1 MTWADLGVVAGLV
14 VLWTVVS
21 GPAERFG
28 VTSPM
33 VFTLGGLALG
43 ADQTFH
49 ISLSATTIRTT
60 AEITLVLIL
69 FSDSARL
76 RLTSL
81 RHDMGVPARLLGIG
95 LPLTVVLGALA
106 AQLVFSGLG
115 VWFAVLAAACL
126 APTDAGLGAGIVT
139 NPLVPSRIRRTLN
152 VESGLND
159 GIVAPLVSLAV
170 AILAGESSNSHGP
183 LIHAL
188 REIGVGA
195 LVGVG
200 AGLAAGWLLAVAVR
214 KGWAESGTVV
224 VATPAA
230 AIGTYALAVALHG
243 NGFVAAFLAGLCFG
257 IFRHHL
263 GTQSLELTEGAGQL
277 LACVVWFAFG
287 AAMLRPSLSS
297 PDFLRCL
304 LYAVLSLTVV
314 RLVPVCFSLYRTHLG
329 TATVAFVGWFG
340 PPRPGL
346 RDLRPPGFRP
356 VGRTGQSR
364 GHRGIDHG
372 WTEHPRA
379 RLQRRPAHSALWHPL
394 HSGASPTTRSSRSLR
409 FPPPGAPSAGRR
421 PAGSERAGRLAG
433 FSSPGSWPSGPRTRH
448 R

>member
-1 MTWADLGVVAGLV
+1 VTWADLTIVAGIV
-14 VLWTVVS
+14 VLWAVIS
-21 GPAERFG
+21 GPAERLG
-28 VTSPM
+28 LTAPM
-33 VFTLGGLALG
+33 VFTFGGLAFG

-49 ISLSATTIRTT
+49 ITLSATFIRTT

-81 RHDMGVPARLLGIG
+81 RHDVGLSARLLGIG

-106 AQLVFSGLG
+106 ARLVFGGIG

-170 AILAGESSNSHGP
+170 AILVGESSGTHAP
-183 LIHAL
+183 VIHAL

-200 AGLAAGWLLAVAVR
+200 VGLAAGWILALAVR
-214 KGWAESGTVV
+214 KGWAESGTVL

-230 AIGTYALAVALHG
+230 AIGTYALAVAVHG

-263 GTQSLELTEGAGQL
+263 GPGSLELTEGSGQL

-297 PDFLRCL
+297 PDFGRCV

-314 RLVPVCFSLYRTHLG
+314 RLVPVCLALYRTHLG
-329 TATVAFVGWFG
+329 AATVAFIGWFG
-340 PPRPGL
+340 PRGL
-346 RDLRPPGFRP
+346 ASVIFALLAFDQLGQRASLVLTSVSVTVGLSILLHGFSANP
-356 VGRTGQSR
+356 L
-364 GHRGIDHG
+364 I
-372 WTEHPRA
+372 A
-379 RLQRRPAHSALWHPL
+379 RYGAHARQRKPDHPL
-394 HSGASPTTRSSRSLR
+394 LQTVEVPATRRTFGSLSHADGAH
-409 FPPPGAPSAGRR
+409 AA
-421 PAGSERAGRLAG
+421 
-433 FSSPGSWPSGPRTRH
+433 
-448 R
+448 

>member
-1 MTWADLGVVAGLV
+1 MSWADLAIVAILV
-14 VLWTVVS
+14 VFWTVVS
-21 GPAERFG
+21 GQAEKIG
-28 VTSPM
+28 ITAPM
-33 VFTLGGLALG
+33 VFTLGGLAFG
-43 ADQTFH
+43 ADKTFE
-49 ISLSATTIRTT
+49 ISLSASTIRTT

-81 RHDMGVPARLLGIG
+81 RRDIGLPARLLGIG
-95 LPLTVVLGALA
+95 LPLTIVSGALTA
-106 AQLVFSGLG
+106 RLVFGPLG

-139 NPLVPSRIRRTLN
+139 NTLVPSRIRRTLN

-170 AILAGESSNSHGP
+170 AVLVGDSNGGHTP
-183 LIHAL
+183 FIHAL

-200 AGLAAGWLLAVAVR
+200 VGVATGWILALAVR

-224 VATPAA
+224 LATPAA
-230 AIGTYALAVALHG
+230 AIGTYALAVTLHG

-263 GTQSLELTEGAGQL
+263 GERSLELAEGSGQL

-297 PDFLRCL
+297 PDLLRCV

-314 RLVPVCFSLYRTHLG
+314 RLLPVCIALYRTHLG
-329 TATVAFVGWFG
+329 TATVAFIGWFG
-340 PPRPGL
+340 PRGL
-346 RDLRPPGFRP
+346 ASVIFALLAFDQLGHRAGLVLNVVSITVALSVLLHGFSANPLIARYGSHARGREP
-356 VGRTGQSR
+356 DHPLLQSTEVPAARRTFGRTQTP
-364 GHRGIDHG
+364 D
-372 WTEHPRA
+372 TLVPPE
-379 RLQRRPAHSALWHPL
+379 
-394 HSGASPTTRSSRSLR
+394 TT
-409 FPPPGAPSAGRR
+409 
-421 PAGSERAGRLAG
+421 
-433 FSSPGSWPSGPRTRH
+433 
-448 R
+448 

>member
-1 MTWADLGVVAGLV
+1 VTWADLAIVAAIV
-14 VLWTVVS
+14 VLWTVIS
-21 GPAERFG
+21 GPAERLG
-28 VTSPM
+28 LTAPM
-33 VFTLGGLALG
+33 VFTFGGLAFG

-49 ISLSATTIRTT
+49 ITLSATTIRTT
-60 AEITLVLIL
+60 AEITLVLVL

-81 RHDMGVPARLLGIG
+81 RHDVGLPARLLGIG

-106 AQLVFSGLG
+106 ARLVFGGIG
-115 VWFAVLAAACL
+115 VWFAVLVAACL
-126 APTDAGLGAGIVT
+126 APTDAGLGTGIVT
-139 NPLVPSRIRRTLN
+139 NPSVPSRIRRTLN

-170 AILAGESSNSHGP
+170 AILVGESGGTHAP

-200 AGLAAGWLLAVAVR
+200 AGLAAGWILAVAVR
-214 KGWAESGTVV
+214 KGWAESGTVL

-230 AIGTYALAVALHG
+230 AIGTYALALAVHG

-263 GTQSLELTEGAGQL
+263 GARSLELTEGSGQL

-297 PDFLRCL
+297 PDFGRCV
-304 LYAVLSLTVV
+304 LYAVLSLTLV
-314 RLVPVCFSLYRTHLG
+314 RLLPVCLALFRTHLG

-340 PPRPGL
+340 PRGL
-346 RDLRPPGFRP
+346 ASVIFALLAFDQLGQRASLVLTSVSVTVALSILLHGFSANP
-356 VGRTGQSR
+356 L
-364 GHRGIDHG
+364 I
-372 WTEHPRA
+372 A
-379 RLQRRPAHSALWHPL
+379 RYSAHARQREPDHPL
-394 HSGASPTTRSSRSLR
+394 LQTVEVPATRRT
-409 FPPPGAPSAGRR
+409 F
-421 PAGSERAGRLAG
+421 GSV
-433 FSSPGSWPSGPRTRH
+433 PRTEGPH
-448 R
+448 GA

>member
-1 MTWADLGVVAGLV
+1 VTWADLAIVAAIV
-14 VLWTVVS
+14 VLWTVIS
-21 GPAERFG
+21 GPAERLG
-28 VTSPM
+28 LTAPM
-33 VFTLGGLALG
+33 VFTFGGLAFG

-49 ISLSATTIRTT
+49 ITLSATTIRTT
-60 AEITLVLIL
+60 AEITLVLVL

-81 RHDMGVPARLLGIG
+81 RHDVGLPARLLGIG

-106 AQLVFSGLG
+106 ARLVFGGIG
-115 VWFAVLAAACL
+115 VWFAVLVAACL
-126 APTDAGLGAGIVT
+126 APTDAGLGTGIVT
-139 NPLVPSRIRRTLN
+139 NPSVPSRIRRTLN

-170 AILAGESSNSHGP
+170 AILVGESGGTHAP

-200 AGLAAGWLLAVAVR
+200 AGLAAGWILAVAVR
-214 KGWAESGTVV
+214 KGWAESGTVL

-230 AIGTYALAVALHG
+230 AIGTYALALAVHG

-263 GTQSLELTEGAGQL
+263 GARSLELTEGSGQL

-297 PDFLRCL
+297 PDFGRCL
-304 LYAVLSLTVV
+304 LYAVLSLTLV
-314 RLVPVCFSLYRTHLG
+314 RLLPVCLALFRTHLG

-340 PPRPGL
+340 PRGL
-346 RDLRPPGFRP
+346 ASVIFALLAFDQLGQRASLVLTSVSVTVALSILLHGFSANP
-356 VGRTGQSR
+356 L
-364 GHRGIDHG
+364 I
-372 WTEHPRA
+372 A
-379 RLQRRPAHSALWHPL
+379 RYGAHARQREPDHPL
-394 HSGASPTTRSSRSLR
+394 LQTVEVPATRRT
-409 FPPPGAPSAGRR
+409 F
-421 PAGSERAGRLAG
+421 GSV
-433 FSSPGSWPSGPRTRH
+433 PRTDGPH
-448 R
+448 GA

>member
-1 MTWADLGVVAGLV
+1 MTWADLALVAALV
-14 VLWTVVS
+14 VIWTVVS
-21 GPAERFG
+21 GPAERLG
-28 VTSPM
+28 LTAPM
-33 VFTLGGLALG
+33 VFTLGGLAFG
-43 ADQTFH
+43 ADQAFH
-49 ISLSATTIRTT
+49 IALSASTIRTT

-81 RHDMGVPARLLGIG
+81 RHDVGLSARLLGIG
-95 LPLTVVLGALA
+95 LPVTVILGALA
-106 AQLVFSGLG
+106 VRLVFGSLG

-139 NPLVPSRIRRTLN
+139 NQLVPSRIRRTLN

-170 AILAGESSNSHGP
+170 AILVGESSGTQAP
-183 LIHAL
+183 LVHAL

-200 AGLAAGWLLAVAVR
+200 AGLIAGWILALAVR
-214 KGWAESGTVV
+214 KGWAESGTVR

-263 GTQSLELTEGAGQL
+263 GAHSLELAEGSGQL

-287 AAMLRPSLSS
+287 AAMLRPSFSS
-297 PDFLRCL
+297 PEFGRCV

-314 RLVPVCFSLYRTHLG
+314 RVLPVYLALYRTHLG
-329 TATVAFVGWFG
+329 MATVAFIGWFG
-340 PPRPGL
+340 PRGLASVIFALLAFDQLGQEADLVLTVVSVTVALSILLHGFSANPLIARYGAHAQQREPDHPLRLVAEVPAARRTFGSLQRPG
-346 RDLRPPGFRP
+346 
-356 VGRTGQSR
+356 
-364 GHRGIDHG
+364 
-372 WTEHPRA
+372 
-379 RLQRRPAHSALWHPL
+379 
-394 HSGASPTTRSSRSLR
+394 
-409 FPPPGAPSAGRR
+409 
-421 PAGSERAGRLAG
+421 GSQAA
-433 FSSPGSWPSGPRTRH
+433 
-448 R
+448 

>member
-1 MTWADLGVVAGLV
+1 MTWADLAIVAGLV

-21 GPAERFG
+21 GQAERIG
-28 VTSPM
+28 ITAPM
-33 VFTLGGLALG
+33 VFTLGGLAFG
-43 ADQTFH
+43 AETAFA
-49 ISLSATTIRTT
+49 ISLSASTIRIT

-81 RHDMGVPARLLGIG
+81 RHDVGLPARLLGIG
-95 LPLTVVLGALA
+95 LPLTVVFGALA
-106 AQLVFSGLG
+106 AGLVFGGLG
-115 VWFAVLAAACL
+115 IWFAVLAAACL
-126 APTDAGLGAGIVT
+126 APTDAGLGSGIVT
-139 NPLVPSRIRRTLN
+139 NRLVPSRIRRTLN

-170 AILAGESSNSHGP
+170 AILVGESSGTHAP
-183 LIHAL
+183 LVHAV

-200 AGLAAGWLLAVAVR
+200 VGLVAGWVFALAVR

-224 VATPAA
+224 LATPAA
-230 AIGTYALAVALHG
+230 AIGTYALAVTLHG

-263 GTQSLELTEGAGQL
+263 GERSLELTEGSGQL

-297 PDFLRCL
+297 PDFARIL

-314 RLVPVCFSLYRTHLG
+314 RLLPVCIALYRTHLG
-329 TATVAFVGWFG
+329 KATVAFIGWFG
-340 PPRPGL
+340 PRGL
-346 RDLRPPGFRP
+346 ASVIFALLAFDQLGQRADL
-356 VGRTGQSR
+356 VLNVVSITV
-364 GHRGIDHG
+364 
-372 WTEHPRA
+372 
-379 RLQRRPAHSALWHPL
+379 ALSILL
-394 HSGASPTTRSSRSLR
+394 H
-409 FPPPGAPSAGRR
+409 
-421 PAGSERAGRLAG
+421 G
-433 FSSPGSWPSGPRTRH
+433 FSSNPLIARYGSHAKGREPDHPLLQITDVPAARRTFGSAQSSQS
-448 R
+448 

>member
-1 MTWADLGVVAGLV
+1 VTWAVLAIVAALV
-14 VLWTVVS
+14 VVWTVVS
-21 GPAERFG
+21 GPAERIG
-28 VTSPM
+28 ITSPM
-33 VFTLGGLALG
+33 VFTLGGIAFG
-43 ADQTFH
+43 ADQSFH

-95 LPLTVVLGALA
+95 LPLTVALGVLA
-106 AQLVFSGLG
+106 ARLVFSGLG

-139 NPLVPSRIRRTLN
+139 DPLVPSRIRRSLN

-170 AILAGESSNSHGP
+170 AILAGESNNSHGP

-188 REIGVGA
+188 REIGLGA

-200 AGLAAGWLLAVAVR
+200 AGLLAGWLLAVAVR
-214 KGWAESGTVV
+214 RGWAEKGTVS

-230 AIGTYALAVALHG
+230 AIGTYALAVAVHG

-263 GTQSLELTEGAGQL
+263 GARSLELTEGSGQL

-297 PDFLRCL
+297 PDLLRCF

-314 RLVPVCFSLYRTHLG
+314 RLVPVCLALYRTHLG

-340 PPRPGL
+340 PRGL
-346 RDLRPPGFRP
+346 ASVIFALLAFDQLGQRAGLVLTVVSITVGLSILLHGFSANPLIARFGTHAR
-356 VGRTGQSR
+356 GREP
-364 GHRGIDHG
+364 D
-372 WTEHPRA
+372 
-379 RLQRRPAHSALWHPL
+379 HPL
-394 HSGASPTTRSSRSLR
+394 LQVTEVPAARRTFGSSQ
-409 FPPPGAPSAGRR
+409 R
-421 PAGSERAGRLAG
+421 PDGQRAA
-433 FSSPGSWPSGPRTRH
+433 
-448 R
+448 

>member
-1 MTWADLGVVAGLV
+1 MTWADLAIVAALVVA
-14 VLWTVVS
+14 WTVVS
-21 GPAERFG
+21 HPAERLG
-28 VTSPM
+28 LTAPM
-33 VFTLGGLALG
+33 VFTLGGLAFG

-49 ISLSATTIRTT
+49 ISLSATAIRTT

-81 RHDMGVPARLLGIG
+81 RHDVGLPVRLLGVG

-106 AQLVFSGLG
+106 ARLLFGGLG

-139 NPLVPSRIRRTLN
+139 NPVVPSRIRRTLN

-170 AILAGESSNSHGP
+170 AVLVGESSGTHAP
-183 LIHAL
+183 LVHAL

-200 AGLAAGWLLAVAVR
+200 AGLAAGWILALAVR
-214 KGWAESGTVV
+214 RGWAESGTVR

-230 AIGTYALAVALHG
+230 AIGTYSLAVAVHG

-263 GTQSLELTEGAGQL
+263 GARSLELTEGSGQL

-297 PDFLRCL
+297 PELGRCV
-304 LYAVLSLTVV
+304 LYAVLSLTVL
-314 RLVPVCFSLYRTHLG
+314 RMLPVCLALYRTHLG
-329 TATVAFVGWFG
+329 TATVAFIGWFG
-340 PPRPGL
+340 PRGL
-346 RDLRPPGFRP
+346 ASVIFALLAFDQLGQRAGLVLTLVSVTVGLSVLLHGFSANP
-356 VGRTGQSR
+356 L
-364 GHRGIDHG
+364 I
-372 WTEHPRA
+372 A
-379 RLQRRPAHSALWHPL
+379 RYGAHAQRREPNHPL
-394 HSGASPTTRSSRSLR
+394 LQPVEVPATRRTFGSLQH
-409 FPPPGAPSAGRR
+409 PDDSHAP
-421 PAGSERAGRLAG
+421 
-433 FSSPGSWPSGPRTRH
+433 
-448 R
+448 

>member
-1 MTWADLGVVAGLV
+1 VTWADLAVVAALV

-21 GPAERFG
+21 GPAERLG
-28 VTSPM
+28 LTAPM
-33 VFTLGGLALG
+33 VFTFGGLAFG

-49 ISLSATTIRTT
+49 ITLTATAIKTA
-60 AEITLVLIL
+60 AEITLVLVL

-81 RHDMGVPARLLGIG
+81 RRDVGLSARLLGIG
-95 LPLTVVLGALA
+95 LPLTIVLGALA
-106 AQLVFSGLG
+106 ARLVFGSVG

-170 AILAGESSNSHGP
+170 AILVGESGGTHAP
-183 LIHAL
+183 VIHAL

-195 LVGVG
+195 LVGIGVG
-200 AGLAAGWLLAVAVR
+200 LVAGWILALSVR
-214 KGWAESGTVV
+214 KGWAESGTVL

-230 AIGTYALAVALHG
+230 AIGTYALAVAVHG

-263 GTQSLELTEGAGQL
+263 GARSLELTEGSGQL
-277 LACVVWFAFG
+277 LSCVVWFAFG

-297 PDFLRCL
+297 PDFWRCV

-314 RLVPVCFSLYRTHLG
+314 RLVPVCVALYRTHLG

-340 PPRPGL
+340 PRGL
-346 RDLRPPGFRP
+346 ASVIFALLSFDQLGQRADLVLTLVSVTVGLSILLHGFSANP
-356 VGRTGQSR
+356 L
-364 GHRGIDHG
+364 I
-372 WTEHPRA
+372 A
-379 RLQRRPAHSALWHPL
+379 RYGAHAQRREPDHPL
-394 HSGASPTTRSSRSLR
+394 LQAVEVPTTRRTFGSLR
-409 FPPPGAPSAGRR
+409 HPD
-421 PAGSERAGRLAG
+421 
-433 FSSPGSWPSGPRTRH
+433 GPH
-448 R
+448 AD

>member
-1 MTWADLGVVAGLV
+1 VTWADLAIVAALV

-21 GPAERFG
+21 DPAERLG
-28 VTSPM
+28 LTAPM
-33 VFTLGGLALG
+33 VFTLGGLAFG

-49 ISLSATTIRTT
+49 ISLSATAIRTT

-81 RHDMGVPARLLGIG
+81 RHDMGLPARLLGIG

-106 AQLVFSGLG
+106 ARLLFAGLS

-139 NPLVPSRIRRTLN
+139 NRVVPSRIRRTLN

-170 AILAGESSNSHGP
+170 AILVGESSGTYTP
-183 LIHAL
+183 FIHAL

-200 AGLAAGWLLAVAVR
+200 AGLVAGWILALAVR
-214 KGWAESGTVV
+214 KGWAESGTVR

-230 AIGTYALAVALHG
+230 AIGTYAFAVAVHG

-263 GTQSLELTEGAGQL
+263 GARSLELTEGSGQL
-277 LACVVWFAFG
+277 LACLVWFAFG

-297 PDFLRCL
+297 PDLGRCV
-304 LYAVLSLTVV
+304 LYAVLSLTLV
-314 RLVPVCFSLYRTHLG
+314 RLLPVGLALYRTHLG
-329 TATVAFVGWFG
+329 TATVAFIGWFG
-340 PPRPGL
+340 PRGL
-346 RDLRPPGFRP
+346 ASVIF
-356 VGRTGQSR
+356 
-364 GHRGIDHG
+364 
-372 WTEHPRA
+372 
-379 RLQRRPAHSALWHPL
+379 ALL
-394 HSGASPTTRSSRSLR
+394 AFDQLG
-409 FPPPGAPSAGRR
+409 
-421 PAGSERAGRLAG
+421 ERAGLVLTLVSVTVGLSVLLHG
-433 FSSPGSWPSGPRTRH
+433 FSANPLIARYGAHAQRREPDHPLLQPVEVPATRRTFGSLRHPDGPGAA
-448 R
+448 